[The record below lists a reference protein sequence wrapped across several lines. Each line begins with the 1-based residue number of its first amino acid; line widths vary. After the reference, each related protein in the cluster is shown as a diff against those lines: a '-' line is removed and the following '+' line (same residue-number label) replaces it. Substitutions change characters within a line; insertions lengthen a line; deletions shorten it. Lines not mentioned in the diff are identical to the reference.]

1 MKYIALITALF
12 SFNTMAEVVSPLEF
26 KYHAHHTKFSC
37 KSFKAATETADT
49 FKNIEMKFSHLG
61 VNTDMTEAIIN
72 LISTDSKNCE
82 YRAHYTIDAVADTLT
97 FVDSQILG
105 DNCSEQGAVLDSVMR
120 EGFRYISKYYYYF
133 ALKFAADFENSCQ
146 ASTGNYLVEFE
157 LGK

>member
-1 MKYIALITALF
+1 MKYIALVITLL
-12 SFNTMAEVVSPLEF
+12 SFNTVAEVVSPLEF

-37 KSFKAATETADT
+37 KSFKTATDTADT
-49 FKNIEMKFSHLG
+49 FKNIGMKFSHLG

-72 LISTDSKNCE
+72 LVSTDAKYCE

-105 DNCSEQGAVLDSVMR
+105 ENCFEKGAALDLVMR

-133 ALKFAADFENSCQ
+133 ALKFNADFENSCQ
-146 ASTGNYLVEFE
+146 ASSGNYLVEFE